1 MTHINNTY
9 IVIHMAASSSTWV
22 VVQSRNYR
30 FWIFFGVL
38 RPMLALFWLG
48 SNLDTLVYVHFY
60 MNKTLNHQFY
70 DNREYDEQ

>member
-1 MTHINNTY
+1 MTHVNNTY

-38 RPMLALFWLG
+38 RPILALFLVGKQPGHLG
-48 SNLDTLVYVHFY
+48 VHFY
-60 MNKTLNHQFY
+60 MNKILNYQFY
-70 DNREYDEQ
+70 DNKEYDEQ

>member
-30 FWIFFGVL
+30 FWIFWRFETHFGSF
-38 RPMLALFWLG
+38 FWLG
-48 SNLDTLVYVHFY
+48 SNLDTLVYIS
-60 MNKTLNHQFY
+60 T
-70 DNREYDEQ
+70 